1 MNATQINATIAQS
14 SAAVNGIAPAAP
26 ETKEQRKLREWEE
39 AKAAA
44 VAAWQSGSD
53 AACTMILKAGNL
65 AASCKDRRGIS
76 WLEEMTKDKD
86 PINAAAAARSLLI
99 IDGCFFGDCRTEKS
113 IVIPAAAPKLSER
126 KAEEFQANAKNWKF
140 RRDVIPAAWRKETC
154 VRRESQ
160 HRTADEMLQR
170 YARGMA
176 KLIEAG
182 HCTAAE
188 AAQAIATQ
196 LAELRTKK
204 AAKAAK

>member
-1 MNATQINATIAQS
+1 MNATQINATAAQS
-14 SAAVNGIAPAAP
+14 TAVVNGIVTPQ

-76 WLEEMTKDKD
+76 WLEEMTRSTD
-86 PINAAAAARSLLI
+86 PINAAAATRSLLI
-99 IDGCFFGDCRTEKS
+99 IDGCFFGECRTEKS
-113 IVIPAAAPKLSER
+113 IVIPAATPKLSER
-126 KAEEFQANAKNWKF
+126 KAEEFQAYAKNWKF
-140 RRDVIPAAWRKETC
+140 RRDIIPAAWRKEMC
-154 VRRESQ
+154 IRRESQ
-160 HRTADEMLQR
+160 HRTANEMLQR

-182 HCTAAE
+182 HCTAE
-188 AAQAIATQ
+188 QAAQAIAAQ

-204 AAKAAK
+204 AAKTAK